1 LRPRYGYGLFNLDS
15 TGEFRQKVIFFYWD
29 PEMELYSVVSD
40 SESREMELTSLRENM
55 QFFVNSERIVVN
67 GEEVKAKVVHVDVG
81 FVGNPRRPFIEF
93 LILFK
98 GKLTRGVNR
107 YENYYEAEEVEYDYR
122 VTWVLPE
129 GFRVLKADFGF
140 PYKVLDGRVVVINAK
155 KGATTPGYE
164 FMEFLAP

>member
-1 LRPRYGYGLFNLDS
+1 
-15 TGEFRQKVIFFYWD
+15 
-29 PEMELYSVVSD
+29 MELYHAVSD
-40 SESREMELTSLRENM
+40 PESREKELTSLKENM
-55 QFFVNSERIVVN
+55 QFFVDSERILVN
-67 GEEVKAKVVHVDVG
+67 REEVKAKVAYVDVG
-81 FVGNPRRPFIEF
+81 FVTNPRRPFIEF

-140 PYKVLDGRVVVINAK
+140 PHRVVDGRVVVINAK

-164 FMEFLAP
+164 FMEFLAL

>member
-1 LRPRYGYGLFNLDS
+1 MRPRYGYGLFNVDS
-15 TGEFRQKVIFFYWD
+15 SGEFRQKVVFFYWD
-29 PEMELYSVVSD
+29 PKGEFYRAVSTH
-40 SESREMELTSLRENM
+40 ESRMRELASLRENM
-55 QFFVNSERIVVN
+55 QFFVDGERIVVN
-67 GEEVKAKVVHVDVG
+67 GEEVKARVVHVDVG
-81 FVGNPRRPFIEF
+81 FVANPKRPFIEF

-98 GKLTRGVNR
+98 GRLTKGLNR

-129 GFRVLKADFGF
+129 GFKLVRADFGF
-140 PYKVLDGRVVVINAK
+140 PYEVIDGRIVVINVK